1 MAALVLASIPS
12 HINTYERL
20 LAYAA
25 MALEDVAN
33 DAKINVQQGQPS
45 QQVCSVSVSTTAD
58 GVKRFI
64 VAAYI
69 PVDTVVLT
77 GVEEKQWMA
86 ANDIS
91 TAPPHIVFTSN

>member
-1 MAALVLASIPS
+1 MSAIVLSSIPNR
-12 HINTYERL
+12 INTLERL

-25 MALEDVAN
+25 MAVENVAN

-45 QQVCSVSVSTTAD
+45 QPICSVSVATTAD
-58 GVKRFI
+58 GVKRFVI
-64 VAAYI
+64 AAYI

-91 TAPPHIVFTSN
+91 TAPAHIVFASN